1 MTLFIK
7 DYGGEFA
14 YLASFNQP
22 NAEGTWSLELY
33 SQYSH
38 KTILD
43 VELTI
48 YTTNDRYSEFY
59 FFAPAG
65 FYNEH
70 LEGVYDYYLK
80 KEGVSIETG
89 NMKLVLEP
97 GGETGTTPFVSNNDE
112 RRADTYYR
120 PEY

>member
-1 MTLFIK
+1 MTLYIK
-7 DYGGEFA
+7 DYGATFA

-22 NAEGTWSLELY
+22 NATGDWTLELY

-48 YTTNDRYSEFY
+48 YTTNDRYTEFY
-59 FFAPAG
+59 FFVPAD

-97 GGETGTTPFVSNNDE
+97 GGETGTQPFVSDNDE
-112 RRADTYYR
+112 RTADTYYR
-120 PEY
+120 PQY